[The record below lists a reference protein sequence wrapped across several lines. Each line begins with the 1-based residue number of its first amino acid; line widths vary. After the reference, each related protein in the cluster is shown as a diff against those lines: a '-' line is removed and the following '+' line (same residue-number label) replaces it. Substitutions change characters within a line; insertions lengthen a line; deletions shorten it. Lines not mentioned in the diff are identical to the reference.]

1 MRIPGRWLALI
12 AAVILTLL
20 APQMPPGMAGLFLI
34 IGSALIFV
42 RTGEIAL
49 PLAILLFGIL
59 SLIGILPIFVLCAAV
74 LIVAIRQLIFS
85 YSAGRPAEYVLSLIG
100 GLLVTALVMMYTS
113 GGTWLS
119 AVVGVI
125 VAILL
130 HSILLKNP
138 YALTGELLG
147 VAMAM
152 LLIEDLEFQAD
163 LPLVATAVFI
173 SFGFA
178 YFAYRLKTAD
188 IPGLFSAAL
197 VGILLIVFA
206 GISWFLIMLSFFII
220 GAAAT
225 RYQIDYKKS
234 LHVEQESGGVR
245 GYVNVFANGLVSVIA
260 AVCFGVTQHPFFI
273 ALYLG
278 SVATAAADTV
288 AGEIGVCSGRPYLI
302 TTMKPVPEGTN
313 GGVSLTGEIAGLFAA
328 VFVSACAVLLGVAD
342 ISIFVAGVLG
352 GLVGANIDSLIGEVL
367 ENKKIIGNAGTNFL
381 STLGGGLVTCLIW
394 IAFSRLF
401 SLGLSG

>member
-59 SLIGILPIFVLCAAV
+59 SLIGILPVFVLCAAV

-100 GLLVTALVMMYTS
+100 GLLVTTLVMMYTS

-260 AVCFGVTQHPFFI
+260 AICFGVTQHPAFI
-273 ALYLG
+273 ALYIG

-302 TTMKPVPEGTN
+302 TTLKPVPEGTN
-313 GGVSLTGEIAGLFAA
+313 GGVSPTGEIAGLFAA

-342 ISIFVAGVLG
+342 LSIFVAGVLG
-352 GLVGANIDSLIGEVL
+352 GLIGANIDSLIGEVL

-381 STLGGGLVTCLIW
+381 STLGGGVVTCLLW

-401 SLGLSG
+401 

>member
-1 MRIPGRWLALI
+1 MIIPGKWLALL

-20 APQMPPGMAGLFLI
+20 APQMPPGMAGLILI
-34 IGSALIFV
+34 IGSALIYI
-42 RTGEIAL
+42 RIGQISL
-49 PLAILLFGIL
+49 PIAILLFGVL
-59 SLIGILPIFVLCAAV
+59 SLFGILPVFVLCAAV
-74 LIVAIRQLIFS
+74 LIVSIRQLIFS
-85 YSAGRPAEYVLSLIG
+85 YSAGRPSEYVLSLIG
-100 GLLVTALVMMYTS
+100 GLLVASLVMMYTS

-125 VAILL
+125 VAVLL
-130 HSILLKNP
+130 HSILVKNP

-152 LLIEDLEFQAD
+152 LLIEDLEFQAE
-163 LPLVATAVFI
+163 LPVVATAVFI

-220 GAAAT
+220 GAAST
-225 RYQIDYKKS
+225 RYQIEYKKS
-234 LHVEQESGGVR
+234 LHVEQEKGGVR

-260 AVCFGVTQHPFFI
+260 AVCFGVTQQPIFI

-342 ISIFVAGVLG
+342 FPIFAAAVIG
-352 GLVGANIDSLIGEVL
+352 GLIGANIDSFIGEVL
-367 ENKKIIGNAGTNFL
+367 ENKHIIGNAGTNL
-381 STLGGGLVTCLIW
+381 LATLGGGLVTSLLWVGI
-394 IAFSRLF
+394 SPLF
-401 SLGLSG
+401 

>member
-1 MRIPGRWLALI
+1 MIIPGRWLALS

-20 APQMPPGMAGLFLI
+20 VPQMPPGMAGLFLI
-34 IGSALIFV
+34 IISALILL
-42 RTGEIAL
+42 RTSDPAL
-49 PLAILLFGIL
+49 PAAIFVFGVLSLFGIL
-59 SLIGILPIFVLCAAV
+59 PVFVLCATV
-74 LIVAIRQLIFS
+74 LIVATRELIFF
-85 YSAGRPAEYVLSLIG
+85 YSGGRPTEYALSVIG
-100 GLLVTALVMMYTS
+100 GLLVAALVMEYTG

-119 AVVGVI
+119 AVVGVT

-130 HSILLKNP
+130 HSILRKNP
-138 YALTGELLG
+138 YAIFGELIG
-147 VAMAM
+147 VAMVM
-152 LLIEDLEFQAD
+152 LLIEDLEYQAA
-163 LPLVATAVFI
+163 LPLVATAAVI

-206 GISWFLIMLSFFII
+206 GISWFMIMLSFFII

-245 GYVNVFANGLVSVIA
+245 GYMNVFANGLVSVIA
-260 AVCFGVTQHPFFI
+260 AVCFGVTQHPAFI
-273 ALYLG
+273 AVYVG

-302 TTMKPVPEGTN
+302 TTFKPVPEGTN
-313 GGVSLTGEIAGLFAA
+313 GGVSITGEIAGLFGA

-342 ISIFVAGVLG
+342 LTIFIAGICG
-352 GLVGANIDSLIGEVL
+352 GLIGANIDSLIGEVL
-367 ENKKIIGNAGTNFL
+367 ENRKIIGNAGTNFL
-381 STLGGGLVTCLIW
+381 ATLGGGVVTLLVWVVLHQY
-394 IAFSRLF
+394 F
-401 SLGLSG
+401 

>member
-1 MRIPGRWLALI
+1 MIIPGRWLSFL
-12 AAVILTLL
+12 AAVVLTLL
-20 APQMPPGMAGLFLI
+20 APQMPPGMAGFFLI
-34 IGSALIFV
+34 IASAFV
-42 RTGEIAL
+42 CIRTCDLPL
-49 PLAILLFGIL
+49 PLALFILGVLSFFGIL
-59 SLIGILPIFVLCAAV
+59 PVFVLCAAV
-74 LIVAIRQLIFS
+74 LIVATRELIFS
-85 YSAGRPAEYVLSLIG
+85 YSDGRPAEYALSLIG
-100 GLLVTALVMMYTS
+100 GLLVAALVIFYTN

-119 AVVGVI
+119 AVVGVT

-130 HSILLKNP
+130 HAILQKNP
-138 YALTGELLG
+138 YAITGELIG

-152 LLIEDLEFQAD
+152 LLLEDLEFQAD

-225 RYQIDYKKS
+225 RYQIDYKKTI
-234 LHVEQESGGVR
+234 HVEQESGGVR
-245 GYVNVFANGLVSVIA
+245 GYINVFANGLVSVA
-260 AVCFGVTQHPFFI
+260 SAVCFGVTHHPIFI
-273 ALYLG
+273 AVYLG

-288 AGEIGVCSGRPYLI
+288 AGEIGVCAGRPYLI

-313 GGVSLTGEIAGLFAA
+313 GGVSITGEIAGLFAA
-328 VFVSACAVLLGVAD
+328 AFVAACAVLLGVAD
-342 ISIFVAGVLG
+342 LPVFLASVLG
-352 GLVGANIDSLIGEVL
+352 GLIGANIDSLIGEVL
-367 ENKKIIGNAGTNFL
+367 ENKKIVGNAGTNFL
-381 STLGGGLVTCLIW
+381 ATLGGGIVTSLLW
-394 IAFSRLF
+394 I
-401 SLGLSG
+401 GLSSLV